1 MYKVCN
7 INLEQRGQIAEQIE
21 QYCQEIVS
29 KLDPQAII
37 LFGSFATDDINEG
50 SDIDIMVIADFQVG
64 FLDRIKLLLDLNHF
78 GLPIEPIGYT
88 GEEFR
93 AMKQARNPFL
103 VQVLDTGKMMYQK
116 RKSKLKGRSLIKSG
130 TK

>member
-7 INLEQRGQIAEQIE
+7 INLEHRGKIAEQIE

-29 KLDPQAII
+29 KLNPQTVV

-50 SDIDIMVIADFQVG
+50 SDIDLMVVADFQVS

-88 GEEFR
+88 VKEL
-93 AMKQARNPFL
+93 ASMKEAGNPFIG
-103 VQVLDTGKMMYQK
+103 QVLSTGKILY
-116 RKSKLKGRSLIKSG
+116 RRDVDVSR
-130 TK
+130 

>member
-7 INLEQRGQIAEQIE
+7 INLERRGEIAEQID

-29 KLDPQAII
+29 KLDPHAII

-88 GEEFR
+88 VEEFES
-93 AMKQARNPFL
+93 MKEAGNSF
-103 VQVLDTGKMMYQK
+103 VSQVLCTGKILCQ
-116 RKSKLKGRSLIKSG
+116 RGLDTSQ
-130 TK
+130 

>member
-1 MYKVCN
+1 VYKVCN

-21 QYCQEIVS
+21 QYCWEIVS

-37 LFGSFATDDINEG
+37 LFGSFAEDDINEG

-64 FLDRIKLLLDLNHF
+64 FLDRIRLLLNLNHF

-88 GEEFR
+88 GEELQS
-93 AMKQARNPFL
+93 MKQARNPFI
-103 VQVLDTGKMMYQK
+103 VQVLDTGKMLYQRGK
-116 RKSKLKGRSLIKSG
+116 TTNVAAGL
-130 TK
+130 

>member
-78 GLPIEPIGYT
+78 GLPIEPISYT

-93 AMKQARNPFL
+93 AMKQARNPFI
-103 VQVLDTGKMMYQK
+103 VQVLDTGKMMYQEGK
-116 RKSKLKGRSLIKSG
+116 Q
-130 TK
+130 